1 MSNWALIIYCG
12 LITYFTRFSMIALI
26 KKEMF
31 NDRIRQVLSYV
42 PTAIFPAIIFPA
54 IFLDDSGSI
63 LIQNNPK
70 IMAAL
75 IATLI
80 GIFSRSIIATI
91 FSGLASYWFLI
102 FVVQFVMKK
111 IFIFIFCI
119 FAFGVNSMEKETTF
133 NRELFDKAQADG
145 KIVIVSSWIKYCS
158 SCAGQMK
165 ILNKAKKDGK
175 LSDIEFTNIE
185 YFAFDVT
192 NKEIANLFNIQYQ
205 TSLLIFKGSKE
216 VFRSIGETT
225 EDLIYEAIKASI

>member
-12 LITYFTRFSMIALI
+12 VITYLTRFSMIALI

-63 LIQNNPK
+63 LIENNPK

-75 IATLI
+75 IAALI

-102 FVVQFVMKK
+102 FVV
-111 IFIFIFCI
+111 
-119 FAFGVNSMEKETTF
+119 
-133 NRELFDKAQADG
+133 
-145 KIVIVSSWIKYCS
+145 
-158 SCAGQMK
+158 
-165 ILNKAKKDGK
+165 
-175 LSDIEFTNIE
+175 
-185 YFAFDVT
+185 
-192 NKEIANLFNIQYQ
+192 
-205 TSLLIFKGSKE
+205 
-216 VFRSIGETT
+216 
-225 EDLIYEAIKASI
+225 

>member
-31 NDRIRQVLSYV
+31 NDRVRQVLSYV

-54 IFLDDSGSI
+54 IFLDNSGSI
-63 LIQNNPK
+63 LIEDNPK

-102 FVVQFVMKK
+102 FVV
-111 IFIFIFCI
+111 
-119 FAFGVNSMEKETTF
+119 
-133 NRELFDKAQADG
+133 
-145 KIVIVSSWIKYCS
+145 
-158 SCAGQMK
+158 
-165 ILNKAKKDGK
+165 
-175 LSDIEFTNIE
+175 
-185 YFAFDVT
+185 
-192 NKEIANLFNIQYQ
+192 
-205 TSLLIFKGSKE
+205 
-216 VFRSIGETT
+216 
-225 EDLIYEAIKASI
+225 